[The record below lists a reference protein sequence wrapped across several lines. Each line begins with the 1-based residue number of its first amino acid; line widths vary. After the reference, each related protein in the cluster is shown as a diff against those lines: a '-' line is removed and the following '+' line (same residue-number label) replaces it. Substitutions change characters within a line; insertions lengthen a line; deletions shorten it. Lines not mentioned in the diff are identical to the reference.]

1 MDVDITRLAA
11 EFDEKLANLADEHVA
26 SIHRIMVSRR
36 VLEDEF
42 LAETKR
48 LLDEYEARVSKA
60 KKETA

>member
-36 VLEDEF
+36 VLDDEF
-42 LAETKR
+42 RAETKR

-60 KKETA
+60 KKETV